1 MDMEKILA
9 VIASWDDADQVLA
22 RARYL
27 AQRLHAR
34 CEVLRPV
41 HAQVRE
47 LENYM
52 EAMAFGGIR
61 EQILT
66 AERERLDA
74 LRGDDPG
81 EVVWCQRVYRAVVE
95 RAELVGA
102 DLILMSASRHG
113 ILANLVHRAD
123 DWHLLR
129 EAPCPVLL
137 LPRVPKPIQSVI
149 AAVDALSEGMEHELL
164 SERVLDAAAAFARA
178 HAVPLTAITV
188 VPDPALIYAS
198 PVAVPIDER
207 IFTELTER
215 ARTAQSALLDRI
227 GLHVDVSRVE
237 TGRVEDVVTELAA
250 DGLLVIGSV
259 ANKGL
264 KGMVL
269 GNTAER
275 ILHRMTTEM
284 LVVN

>member
-1 MDMEKILA
+1 MEKVLA
-9 VIASWDDADQVLA
+9 VIASWDDAGQVLT
-22 RARYL
+22 RARHL
-27 AQRLHAR
+27 AERLHTH
-34 CEVLRPV
+34 CELLRPV

-47 LENYM
+47 LQHYM
-52 EAMAFGGIR
+52 DVAAFGEIQA
-61 EQILT
+61 QILDI
-66 AERERLDA
+66 ERARLDA

-95 RAELVGA
+95 HAELVGA
-102 DLILMSASRHG
+102 GLILMATSRKG
-113 ILANLVHRAD
+113 ALANLIHRAD

-137 LPRVPKPIQSVI
+137 LPRVPKPILKVV
-149 AAVDALSEGMEHELL
+149 AAVDALSEGTEQELL

-178 HAVPLTAITV
+178 HAVPLTVITV

-198 PVAVPIDER
+198 PVAVPMGEQIV
-207 IFTELTER
+207 TELTER
-215 ARTAQSALLDRI
+215 ARTAQHALLERI
-227 GLHVDVSRVE
+227 GLRVDAARIE